1 MPIMSVYIPME
12 DTMNHHRGAPVFL
25 VGTFDEASPNI
36 CKPDVNKKVVSI
48 SLPLVSCQLMED
60 ATAGV
65 GVGGGGGRK

>member
-1 MPIMSVYIPME
+1 ME
-12 DTMNHHRGAPVFL
+12 DTMNHHRAVHRFSWY
-25 VGTFDEASPNI
+25 FDEVSPNI